1 MVDGEAKQIVKEM
14 TQIDTGML
22 NGLEKEVVIVLGI
35 LFREVKVEDHQ
46 ENHLDKFKVKSRSPA
61 TDLQMLSAY

>member
-1 MVDGEAKQIVKEM
+1 MVDGEAKQIVEEM

-35 LFREVKVEDHQ
+35 LLREVKVEDQ
-46 ENHLDKFKVKSRSPA
+46 
-61 TDLQMLSAY
+61 